1 MNNRAREDKIWYNT
15 RVKIG
20 INASFL
26 RKPGT
31 GIGQVTWHFLNTLK
45 DLPEAQN
52 HEFFIYMEDCC
63 PEGEWPQNFHL
74 RKLSHLWP
82 RDDEFRKY
90 LFETIAIPR
99 ALHYDECEVFFSL
112 YQSATVISDIPQM
125 VLVHDIIPEIFPEYR
140 STFRKQCFWEQVV
153 KGLRSATFYGAVS
166 KHTKEDMYKHL
177 NIAREKVQVY
187 TPSVDPIFES
197 EVCLPDKAKLMMKYN
212 LPENFIYHGGG
223 LEIRKNTE
231 LVLRAY
237 KVLTHLLPHNKLP
250 KLVISG
256 TLYSEKNPLATPVK
270 KLIAELELEDKV
282 TLLGHVPLADLPV
295 LYALASVFV
304 YPSRY
309 EGFGLPVLEALK
321 VGTPVITTRI
331 ASIPEVG
338 GEAVLYTHPDDKEA
352 LARLMKKVVTED
364 TAVRHEQTLA
374 GKRVAKQFEWKSFT
388 SQILETLT
396 KI

>member
-1 MNNRAREDKIWYNT
+1 MR
-15 RVKIG
+15 IG

-26 RKPGT
+26 RKSGT

-45 DLPEAQN
+45 DLPEAKD

-74 RKLSHLWP
+74 RNLSHLWP

-90 LFETIAIPR
+90 LFETVVIPN
-99 ALHYDECEVFFSL
+99 ALRNDECDVFFSL
-112 YQSATVISDIPQM
+112 YQSATVVSHIPQM
-125 VLVHDIIPEIFPEYR
+125 VLVHDIIPEIFPEYT
-140 STFRKQCFWEQVV
+140 STFRKKCFWQQVV
-153 KGLRSATFYGAVS
+153 KGLRSATLYGAVS
-166 KHTKEDMYKHL
+166 KHTKEDMYTYL
-177 NIAREKVQVY
+177 GISREKVHVY
-187 TPSVDPIFES
+187 LPSVDPIFEV
-197 EVCLPDKAKLMMKYN
+197 EVCLPEKARVIMQYS
-212 LPENFIYHGGG
+212 LPESFIYHGGG

-237 KVLTHLLPHNKLP
+237 KVLTHILPERQLP

-256 TLYSEKNPLATPVK
+256 TLHSQKNPLATPVK
-270 KLIAELELEDKV
+270 KLITELELEERV
-282 TLLGHVPLADLPV
+282 ILLGHVPLADLPV
-295 LYALASVFV
+295 LYSLAEVFV

-321 VGTPVITTRI
+321 VGVPVITTRV
-331 ASIPEVG
+331 ASLPEVG

-352 LARLMKKVVTED
+352 LARLMKKTVIED
-364 TAVRHEQTLA
+364 SAIRQEQVLA
-374 GKRVAKQFEWKSFT
+374 GKRVAEAFEWTTFT
-388 SQILETLT
+388 RGILETLT